1 MIGGVGRRGAITI
14 IVTALVVGIGL
25 GLRSSDP
32 SRADPAA
39 DAARTERLAAA
50 AATADHALAQ
60 LSDVLARAL
69 DHVRTGSA
77 LAVAGDL
84 PPAPELMSAAEGLAG
99 GAGTADAARRA
110 LVALAGTAASVAP
123 GKEMPALSY
132 TGPDLLLISAQLHS
146 SAEAATVFVARRHA
160 TAAIVSA
167 LADAAAALDG
177 NQPAGAIAAL
187 DRATAPL
194 ALLDE
199 WQDRPPLFRYWMTVI
214 GDLLDAARGI
224 ATAAIAGDQSGLAA
238 AAQHYAAAA
247 AAARG
252 ADNALAV
259 TLSEG
264 GSAVSE
270 VALRRLAAAAREV
283 VDLRAA
289 LAPLLRRGS

>member
-1 MIGGVGRRGAITI
+1 MIGGVGRRRAIAI
-14 IVTALVVGIGL
+14 LVTALVVGIGL

-32 SRADPAA
+32 SRADAAA
-39 DAARTERLAAA
+39 DAARRERLAAA
-50 AATADHALAQ
+50 AATADQALAK
-60 LSDVLARAL
+60 LGDVLARAL
-69 DHVRTGSA
+69 DHARTGSA

-84 PPAPELMSAAEGLAG
+84 PPAPDLTLAARALAD

-110 LVALAGTAASVAP
+110 LVALGGTAASVAP
-123 GKEMPALSY
+123 GKQMPALSY
-132 TGPDLLLISAQLHS
+132 SGPDLLLTSAQLRS
-146 SAEAATVFVARRHA
+146 SAEAATTFVARRHA

-167 LADAAAALDG
+167 LGEAAAALDG
-177 NQPAGAIAAL
+177 NQPAAAIAAL

-194 ALLDE
+194 ALLND
-199 WQDRPPLFRYWMTVI
+199 WLDRPPLFRYWMTII

-224 ATAAIAGDQSGLAA
+224 ATAAINGDRAEVAA
-238 AAQHYAAAA
+238 AAKRYAAAA

-264 GSAVSE
+264 GSGVTD
-270 VALRRLAAAAREV
+270 VPLRRLAAAAREV

-289 LAPLLRRGS
+289 LASLQRPGS